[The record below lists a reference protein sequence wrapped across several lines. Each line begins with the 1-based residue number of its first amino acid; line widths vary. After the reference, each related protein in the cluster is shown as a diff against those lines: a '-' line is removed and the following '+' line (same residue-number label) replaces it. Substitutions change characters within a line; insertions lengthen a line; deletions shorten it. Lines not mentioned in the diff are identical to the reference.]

1 MTLTLTFLMVLLIVF
16 ICIYMYTSIDAR
28 QTAQRR
34 ARGHARAPAPLVDA
48 RAFARHGAARVDRS
62 HAARARVDGRVCVT
76 RRWVVG
82 RARRVS
88 STVDGASRAIDGDG
102 ERSGVIRSS
111 RFARARRFRSLGARD
126 DIEVRGDGARA
137 QGGGAERGERRGV
150 G

>member
-1 MTLTLTFLMVLLIVF
+1 MTLTLTFLMVLIISV
-16 ICIYMYTSIDAR
+16 YMYTPIDAR

-34 ARGHARAPAPLVDA
+34 ARGHARAPAPPVDA
-48 RAFARHGAARVDRS
+48 RERSLDMARRAWTGLARR
-62 HAARARVDGRVCVT
+62 ARAWTVEYASHGDGSLGAHDGF
-76 RRWVVG
+76 RR
-82 RARRVS
+82 R
-88 STVDGASRAIDGDG
+88 VDGASRAIDGDG
-102 ERSGVIRSS
+102 ERPGVIRSS